1 MEEICGACGNDP
13 WPKPSLAVDAVVTR
27 KNGNEVEALLIRRGN
42 PPWKGRWA
50 FPGGFV
56 ELGENPS
63 DAVLREL
70 MEETGMRGEI
80 SDVLTVR
87 GNPNRDPRKHIVSIF
102 YRVNVDT
109 NAVPKAGDD
118 AAHAEWINLNVAKK
132 EGMAGD
138 HSEVLQNL

>member
-1 MEEICGACGNDP
+1 MQEICDTCGNDP

-27 KNGNEVEALLIRRGN
+27 KKGKNVEALLIRRGN
-42 PPWKGRWA
+42 PPWKGQLA

-70 MEETGMRGEI
+70 MEETGIEGERPE
-80 SDVLTVR
+80 VLTIR
-87 GNPNRDPRKHIVSIF
+87 GDPNRDPRKHIVSIF
-102 YRVNVDT
+102 YRVHVDT
-109 NAVPKAGDD
+109 DEIPEAGDD
-118 AAHAEWINLNVAKK
+118 AAHAEWINLEVAKE

-138 HSEVLQNL
+138 HIEILENL